1 MARGDLRGGAGVVGS
16 SNATTLGGVTPTAA
30 GLALLDDADAAAQR
44 ATLGVVIGTNVQ
56 AQDADLQALAD
67 NSTAGLWA
75 RTGAG
80 TGAARTITAGTG
92 IDVTNGDGV
101 SGNPTI
107 AISDSTPVTV
117 SSSSATLGATDTV
130 IIVTATA
137 TTLTLAEAS
146 GVAVGKQVTIHCAT
160 STACL
165 ITLTRAGSDTIDA
178 ATSRAGI
185 IRPGGSI
192 TLFRTSS
199 SAWTS
204 TLNIDPR
211 SAMAFFEWRP
221 DAASGN
227 LSNVSSGFTQAGTPG
242 ASAINGMLY
251 ATESRAG
258 STAETGWKHGTKF
271 FLADARAAFYVDL
284 YLLNPTA
291 NQHHFMG
298 GMVSAWFSGARSSWT
313 DKGMVIAYDA
323 VTDSTWQVL
332 VSNGTP
338 SVHDTGATVA
348 SGHHRIL
355 VYRDGS
361 VVRWVIYYSASDPTF
376 AGVAPTVG
384 SASPSAWPATG
395 TKLQAQYLAAAGA
408 SWTGTIGVSL
418 TAFGEML

>member
-92 IDVTNGDGV
+92 ISVTNGDGV

-221 DAASGN
+221 DASSGN

-271 FLADARAAFYVDL
+271 FLADARPVFFTTL
-284 YLLNPTA
+284 YINDPTT
-291 NQHHFMG
+291 NQHRMMI
-298 GMVSAWFSGARSSWT
+298 GMTSGWYSGTRGAWG
-313 DKGMVIAYDA
+313 DKGMVIQYESGD
-323 VTDSTWQVL
+323 TTWQVI
-332 VSNGTP
+332 VRDTAN
-338 SVHDTGATVA
+338 SVHNTGATLA
-348 SGHHRIL
+348 AGHYRIL

-361 VVRWVIYYSASDPTF
+361 TVRWVIYYSASDPTF

-408 SWTGTIGVSL
+408 SWIGTIGVSIA
-418 TAFGEML
+418 AFGEML

>member
-75 RTGAG
+75 RTGEG

-221 DAASGN
+221 DASSGN

-258 STAETGWKHGTKF
+258 STAETGWKHSSKF
-271 FLADARAAFYVDL
+271 FLADARPAFYVKL

-291 NQHHFMG
+291 NQHRFTG
-298 GMVSAWFSGARSSWT
+298 GMVSSWFSGARSGWT
-313 DKGMVIAYDA
+313 GQGMVITYDSA
-323 VTDSTWQVL
+323 TDSTWKVS

-338 SVHDTGATVA
+338 SVHDTGVTLAT
-348 SGHHRIL
+348 GHHGIV

-361 VVRWVIYYSASDPTF
+361 VVRWLFYYSASDPTF
-376 AGVAPTVG
+376 AGVTPTVG
-384 SASPSAWPATG
+384 SATPSAWPTALTQ
-395 TKLQAQYLAAAGA
+395 LQAQFLGAAGA